1 MSDLEHRN
9 PLDAITDKRLSRRQ
23 FLRVSGA
30 AGLGLVAVGALPGS
44 VLTAGAVTD
53 VAQQAGG
60 NPAYPPRTNSTEVDA
75 YLKVGADGT
84 ITLYSSKLEFGQGIQ
99 TGFGQLAA
107 EELDVPF
114 EAVNVVMGVTDQ
126 VPYDAGTFNSASTRG
141 TGPTIR
147 QAAAE
152 MRQWLRELAAQQ
164 WGLAA
169 DQVHTA
175 NGKVVAEDGSGRT
188 AAYADL
194 AAGKA
199 TGLSTKGDAPLKDPS
214 TFTIVGQSIPRVD
227 VPDKVNGTMKYGY
240 DATVPGM
247 VHGKVVRAPS
257 IGATLTS
264 IDFSAA
270 QNMPGVVG
278 VVHDG
283 DFAGLAAERHEQAE
297 AALAAVQATWQE
309 TSSPY
314 TSENLFDGLK
324 STADAG
330 APIGTQHGDVDG
342 ALANAAQKVHV
353 TVRAPYVAHAPIEPM
368 TALVSIQPD
377 KTEVWTSTQIQFE
390 AQDAVAS
397 TLGIP
402 RDQVIVYPLMS
413 GGAYGRK
420 DVKDAVI
427 EAARLA
433 KGIGRPVRINWN
445 RQEDFRFEYARPAM
459 VVELTAAL
467 DGQAKLSAWDWASYA
482 AAYPEP
488 GSGIGFDAAYYGPPA
503 GYGATAYP
511 GPSKPMAS
519 GATFAATVLDY
530 YQIPNVRAIGYQSV
544 SPLGVTFWRDNG
556 APINTL
562 AREAAID
569 QLAELAGMD
578 PVSFRDSLMQNNP
591 RFAAVMHA
599 AVEKSGWKPGAGSTG
614 QGFGLGLNFTDNT
627 YVAEVAHVSVDPNT
641 GKVRAN
647 KIWAAVDAGLLVN
660 PMAARHQIEGSIV
673 SQGTSSTLN
682 EQILFA
688 HGRVTNDSFERYAP
702 IGFLDA
708 PAVDVTFIEDKS
720 QPMAGIG
727 EPGVGAVSAAISNA
741 IYDAVGVRM
750 LDLPF
755 LPDKVLAALSAGN
768 T

>member
-1 MSDLEHRN
+1 MSDRREDSS
-9 PLDAITDKRLSRRQ
+9 LDRPAMRRFSRRR

-30 AGLGLVAVGALPGS
+30 AGLALIVTRS
-44 VLTAGAVTD
+44 VSAAALASGPATGRAG
-53 VAQQAGG
+53 QQAGG
-60 NPAYPPRTNSTEVDA
+60 NAAFPARSNSTDVDA

-84 ITLYSSKLEFGQGIQ
+84 ITLYTGKLEFGQGIQ
-99 TGFGQLAA
+99 TGFGQLVA

-114 EAVNVVMGVTDQ
+114 DAVTVVMGVTNQ

-141 TGPTIR
+141 SGPTIR

-152 MRQWLRELAAQQ
+152 MRQWLQQLGSQQ
-164 WGLAA
+164 WGLSA

-175 NGKVVAEDGSGRT
+175 NGTVVADDGSGRS

-214 TFTIVGQSIPRVD
+214 QFTVIGQSIPRVD

-247 VHGKVVRAPS
+247 LHGKIVRPPS

-270 QNMPGVVG
+270 KAMPGVAG
-278 VVHDG
+278 VFQDG
-283 DFAGLAAERHEQAE
+283 NFAGLAAERHEQAE
-297 AALAAVQATWQE
+297 AALAAVQATWAE
-309 TSSPY
+309 TNSPY
-314 TSENLFDGLK
+314 TSENIFDALK

-330 APIGTQHGDVDG
+330 APIGTQAGDVDG
-342 ALANAAQKVHV
+342 ALANAAQTVSV

-368 TALVSIQPD
+368 TALVSVQPD
-377 KTEVWTSTQIQFE
+377 KTEVWTSTQIPFE
-390 AQDAVAS
+390 AQDAVAAA
-397 TLGIP
+397 LGVP
-402 RDQVIVYPLMS
+402 RDQVILYPLMS

-420 DVKDAVI
+420 DIKDTVI

-433 KGIGRPVRINWN
+433 KGIGRPVRVNWN

-459 VVELTAAL
+459 VVEVRAGL
-467 DGQAKLSAWDWASYA
+467 DAQGQLLAWDWATYA

-488 GSGIGFDAAYYGPPA
+488 GSGIGYDAAYFQNA
-503 GYGATAYP
+503 GYGAASYP
-511 GPSKPMAS
+511 GPSKPMS
-519 GATFAATVLDY
+519 TGANFAAGVLDY
-530 YQIPNVRAIGYQSV
+530 YQVPNVRSTFYQSI

-556 APINTL
+556 GPVNSL
-562 AREAAID
+562 ARESAID
-569 QLAELAGMD
+569 QLAELTGTD
-578 PVSFRDSLMQNNP
+578 PVSFRGRLLQGNP
-591 RFAAVMHA
+591 RMLAVMRAAVA
-599 AVEKSGWKPGAGSTG
+599 AAGWQPGVGLTG
-614 QGFGLGLNFTDNT
+614 QGFGLGLSFTDNT
-627 YVAEVAHVSVDPNT
+627 YVAEVAHISVDRST
-641 GKVRAN
+641 GKVTVYR
-647 KIWAAVDAGLLVN
+647 IDAAIDAGLLVN
-660 PMAARHQIEGSIV
+660 PTAARHQVEGGIV
-673 SQGTSSTLN
+673 SQGTSSTLF
-682 EQILFA
+682 EQLLFA
-688 HGRVTNDSFERYAP
+688 HGRVTNDSFAQYAP

-708 PAVDVTFIEDKS
+708 PAVNVTFIEDKT

-727 EPGVGAVSAAISNA
+727 EPAVGAVSAAVSNA

-755 LPDKVLAALSAGN
+755 LPEKVLAALTAGSA
-768 T
+768 